1 MKILLLE
8 DDYNYRE
15 SIKEYLE
22 TLGFE
27 VDAFDNGAD
36 ALDAIYD
43 KTYYLLILDVKVP
56 EVSGHEIIRYVKDS
70 DMKVPIM
77 IITSLVDID
86 NVAIGYELGCNE
98 YLKKPF
104 ELVELK
110 YRVLELI
117 NKFYPTKDKKNCV
130 CIDDEYYFDIV
141 EGKLYK
147 DEKEITLS
155 AKERELIMY
164 LVRNKNA
171 YASIEML
178 REEVWEGKAIH
189 HADIRMH
196 VRKVRQKTTPT
207 FIESFRGLGYKINV
221 KSDA

>member
-15 SIKEYLE
+15 SIKEFLE
-22 TLGFE
+22 SLGFE
-27 VDAFDNGAD
+27 VDDFENGAD
-36 ALDAIYD
+36 ALDSIYE
-43 KTYYLLILDVKVP
+43 KTYYLLILDIKVP
-56 EVSGHEIIRYVKDS
+56 EVSGHEIIRYVKES
-70 DMKVPIM
+70 GLKIPIM

-104 ELVELK
+104 DLVELK
-110 YRVLELI
+110 YRVLELV
-117 NKFYPTKDKKNCV
+117 NTFYPTTNKNCIA
-130 CIDDEYYFDIV
+130 IDEAYTFDIV
-141 EGKLYK
+141 EGVLFKEGKEVSLTAK
-147 DEKEITLS
+147 EKE
-155 AKERELIMY
+155 LILY

-196 VRKVRQKTTPT
+196 VRKVRQKTSST

-221 KSDA
+221 KSES

>member
-1 MKILLLE
+1 
-8 DDYNYRE
+8 
-15 SIKEYLE
+15 
-22 TLGFE
+22 
-27 VDAFDNGAD
+27 
-36 ALDAIYD
+36 
-43 KTYYLLILDVKVP
+43 
-56 EVSGHEIIRYVKDS
+56 
-70 DMKVPIM
+70 
-77 IITSLVDID
+77 
-86 NVAIGYELGCNE
+86 
-98 YLKKPF
+98 
-104 ELVELK
+104 
-110 YRVLELI
+110 LELI

>member
-27 VDAFDNGAD
+27 VDDFDNGAD
-36 ALDAIYD
+36 ALDSIYE
-43 KTYYLLILDVKVP
+43 KTYYLLILDIKVP
-56 EVSGHEIIRYVKDS
+56 EVSGHEIIRYVKES
-70 DMKVPIM
+70 NIKVPIM
-77 IITSLVDID
+77 IVTSLVDID

-104 ELVELK
+104 DLVELK

-117 NKFYPTKDKKNCV
+117 NTFYPTNTKNCV
-130 CIDDEYYFDIV
+130 VIDEEYRFDIIEKV
-141 EGKLYK
+141 LYK
-147 DEKEITLS
+147 NGKEVSLTAKEKE
-155 AKERELIMY
+155 LILY

-196 VRKVRQKTTPT
+196 VRKIRQKTNPE
-207 FIESFRGLGYKINV
+207 FIESFRGLGYKIHV
-221 KSDA
+221 TTES

>member
-27 VDAFDNGAD
+27 VDDFDNGAD
-36 ALDAIYD
+36 ALDSIYE
-43 KTYYLLILDVKVP
+43 KTYYLLILDIKVP
-56 EVSGHEIIRYVKDS
+56 EVSGHEIIRYVKES
-70 DMKVPIM
+70 NIKVPIM

-104 ELVELK
+104 DLVELK
-110 YRVLELI
+110 YRVLELV
-117 NKFYPTKDKKNCV
+117 NTFYPTNTKNCV
-130 CIDDEYYFDIV
+130 VIDEEYRFDIV
-141 EGKLYK
+141 EKVLYK
-147 DEKEITLS
+147 NGKEVSLTAKEKE
-155 AKERELIMY
+155 LILY
-164 LVRNKNA
+164 LVRTKNA

-196 VRKVRQKTTPT
+196 VRKIRQKTNAE
-207 FIESFRGLGYKINV
+207 FIESFRGLGYKIHV
-221 KSDA
+221 KTES

>member
-22 TLGFE
+22 MLGFE
-27 VDAFDNGAD
+27 VDDFDNGAD
-36 ALDAIYD
+36 ALDSIYE
-43 KTYYLLILDVKVP
+43 KTYYLLILDIKVP
-56 EVSGHEIIRYVKDS
+56 EVSGHEIIRYVKES
-70 DMKVPIM
+70 GIKVPIM

-104 ELVELK
+104 DLVELK
-110 YRVLELI
+110 YRVLELV
-117 NKFYPTKDKKNCV
+117 NTFYPTNNKNCV
-130 CIDDEYYFDIV
+130 VIDEVYRFDIV
-141 EGKLYK
+141 EGLLYK
-147 DEKEITLS
+147 ESKEIALT
-155 AKERELIMY
+155 AKEKDLILY

-196 VRKVRQKTTPT
+196 VRKIRQKTSPD

-221 KSDA
+221 KTEP